1 MDAEDK
7 NKDVDM
13 NEMAVSIGVDSE
25 LIGQVRR
32 GEITHLI
39 VGIDEDNQ
47 NFILENVQGNLV
59 LVTDETPETFHGCY
73 YYNGGEF
80 PYAIKDSLTFL
91 ELDSGEDHCLLHLI
105 SHSKNCRMPFPR
117 WSGGKAAPECC

>member
-7 NKDVDM
+7 NKDVDT
-13 NEMAVSIGVDSE
+13 NEKVVSIGVDSE

-47 NFILENVQGNLV
+47 NFFLENVQGNLV
-59 LVTDETPETFHGCY
+59 LVTDETPETFHVCY

-91 ELDSGEDHCLLHLI
+91 ELLEHRHQFVHREGL
-105 SHSKNCRMPFPR
+105 RGVY
-117 WSGGKAAPECC
+117 GGHGARHVPHELEHP